1 MKSSFLQT
9 AMQTTTHHGHALP
22 QAHGK
27 RYGFAMITPNPG
39 AKRPTLQRHPEPG
52 VVLIPSVN
60 WQGLQTLYLKE
71 VRRFFKVQLQTIWAP
86 AITTLLF
93 LVIFSFALG
102 GQRAEV
108 LGVPFPDFLGPGL
121 IVMGMIQN
129 SFANSS
135 SSLLVAKIQGTI
147 VDVMMPPLSAGEL
160 LVAFVGGAL
169 TRAWLV
175 GLAVWAVMM
184 VAPGVHVPVR
194 NIVPIVYFGT
204 MGAVLLALLGVLTG
218 IWADKFDHAAAVTN
232 FIVQPLTLL
241 SGTFYAIDRVSP
253 LLVTLSAGNPF
264 FHVIDGFRSGFIGR
278 ANGDIVTG
286 AILLL
291 ACNIVL
297 WLLCYR
303 VLKSGWRLRA

>member
-1 MKSSFLQT
+1 MESFVKRLIVPRIV
-9 AMQTTTHHGHALP
+9 LP
-22 QAHGK
+22 KCHWQ
-27 RYGFAMITPNPG
+27 RYGQGMTNSETG
-39 AKRPTLQRHPEPG
+39 SSRPALQRHPEPG
-52 VVLIPSVN
+52 VVLIASVN

-102 GQRAEV
+102 GTRAEV
-108 LGVPFPDFLGPGL
+108 MGVPYADFLGPGL

-135 SSLLVAKIQGTI
+135 SSLLVAKVQGTI
-147 VDVMMPPLSAGEL
+147 IDVLMPPLSSGEL
-160 LVAFVGGAL
+160 LVAYVAGAL

-175 GLAVWAVMM
+175 GLAVWAVMAL
-184 VAPGVHVPVR
+184 APGVDVPVR
-194 NIVPIVYFGT
+194 SVVPILYFGT

-218 IWADKFDHAAAVTN
+218 VWADKFDHAAAVTN
-232 FIVQPLTLL
+232 FVIQPLTLL

-253 LLVTLSAGNPF
+253 WMATISMANPF
-264 FHVIDGFRSGFIGR
+264 FHVIDGFRAGFIGT
-278 ANGDIVTG
+278 ANGDLGVG
-286 AILLL
+286 AGLLL
-291 ACNIVL
+291 LCNIVL
-297 WLLCYR
+297 WLVCYS